1 MTATRAGLEVLSSF
15 RLSLRIEEMVV
26 RNLEE
31 ICSDEEIRGER
42 ELQDRKGTV
51 EADEHGNREETG
63 KAEEAEGTEAAGDAA
78 MGEVKRAAAGT
89 GRNEEGTGSGGRP
102 RRGIATETFRRA
114 FALVPMRDAEK
125 MMDHLRRL
133 TRLGMQRGTIA
144 ATQEVLSEIQKSI
157 SSKDEKEALSYA
169 LWVLDRLDAQVQ
181 AHSRE
186 LMERL
191 LRIAEL
197 TERRYLEE
205 IHGQE

>member
-1 MTATRAGLEVLSSF
+1 
-15 RLSLRIEEMVV
+15 
-26 RNLEE
+26 
-31 ICSDEEIRGER
+31 
-42 ELQDRKGTV
+42 
-51 EADEHGNREETG
+51 
-63 KAEEAEGTEAAGDAA
+63 
-78 MGEVKRAAAGT
+78 
-89 GRNEEGTGSGGRP
+89 
-102 RRGIATETFRRA
+102 
-114 FALVPMRDAEK
+114 MRDAEK
-125 MMDHLRRL
+125 MTDHLRRL

-169 LWVLDRLDAQVQ
+169 LWVLDRLDAQVR